1 MMQTR
6 SGFRLISC
14 NMFVLWQESGRGR
27 TLSILSCNEYIG
39 RVTKLA
45 RDEMRLVGYV
55 GSIPVI
61 DVCNE

>member
-1 MMQTR
+1 
-6 SGFRLISC
+6 
-14 NMFVLWQESGRGR
+14 MFVLWQESGRGR

-45 RDEMRLVGYV
+45 RDEMRLVGDV
-55 GSIPVI
+55 DSIPVI

>member
-1 MMQTR
+1 
-6 SGFRLISC
+6 
-14 NMFVLWQESGRGR
+14 MFVLWQESGRGR

-45 RDEMRLVGYV
+45 RDEMRLVGYAD
-55 GSIPVI
+55 SIAVI

>member
-45 RDEMRLVGYV
+45 RDEMRLLATSAAY
-55 GSIPVI
+55 P
-61 DVCNE
+61 

>member
-1 MMQTR
+1 
-6 SGFRLISC
+6 
-14 NMFVLWQESGRGR
+14 
-27 TLSILSCNEYIG
+27 LSCNEYIG

-45 RDEMRLVGYV
+45 RDEMRLVGDV